1 MDPLLVIAIITT
13 IGTVIVGL
21 IAHKTAK
28 HKITEEARLAELN
41 RMTHF
46 VALQVNTQ
54 QAEIDRL
61 REDLLERDQLDRIHY
76 KELQDLRATVN
87 LMQRRIYQ
95 LEQDGLALYQQLVD
109 NNIKPIVTFGHTN

>member
-1 MDPLLVIAIITT
+1 MDPLIVIAIVTT
-13 IGTVIVGL
+13 VGTVVAGF

-28 HKITEEARLAELN
+28 HKIIEDARISDLDRWQAIS
-41 RMTHF
+41 T
-46 VALQVNTQ
+46 LQGDTQ
-54 QAEIDRL
+54 QKEIDRL

-87 LMQRRIYQ
+87 QMQRRIYQ

-109 NNIKPIVTFGHTN
+109 NNIKPVVTLGHTN